1 VGYYQGKSGCASL
14 QQQRRFAQSCG
25 RRLSHNYSKNA
36 PTYVTGDMEAHPF
49 VCPASR
55 CTYGFTGH
63 VTKAYVS
70 DSNQIMVA
78 YWSVYGDFSPTLYV
92 SNIVCPLGVH
102 VKIVLMIQITALSV
116 KLQTELCLEHDIT
129 LCTMF
134 RFVLDMTSCVSRHIS
149 YPCRVIRK

>member
-1 VGYYQGKSGCASL
+1 MGYYQGKSDCASL
-14 QQQRRFAQSCG
+14 QQQLRFAPSCG

-36 PTYVTGDMEAHPF
+36 PTYVTEDMEAHPF

-78 YWSVYGDFSPTLYV
+78 Y
-92 SNIVCPLGVH
+92 
-102 VKIVLMIQITALSV
+102 LSV
-116 KLQTELCLEHDIT
+116 FTQYYAGDKIENNEMGWACGA
-129 LCTMF
+129 
-134 RFVLDMTSCVSRHIS
+134 
-149 YPCRVIRK
+149 YG